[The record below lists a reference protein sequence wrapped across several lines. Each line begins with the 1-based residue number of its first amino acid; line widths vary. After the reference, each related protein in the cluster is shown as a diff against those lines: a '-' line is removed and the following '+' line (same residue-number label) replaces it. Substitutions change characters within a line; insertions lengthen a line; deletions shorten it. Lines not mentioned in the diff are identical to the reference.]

1 MEGPVPIF
9 TQPNLID
16 MKWHGCMKKQHY
28 HIYLLESLIEKG
40 LYNAGD
46 LLPVLFKTFSKLGFA
61 AVP

>member
-1 MEGPVPIF
+1 MPIF

-16 MKWHGCMKKQHY
+16 MKWHGCMKKLHY

-40 LYNAGD
+40 LRSLQTGLATGIIRD
-46 LLPVLFKTFSKLGFA
+46 FSEPGYP